1 MDIAAGRVS
10 KEDLTHLQH
19 LSDILHLFHHRNQ
32 NQHRRSPWW
41 RHLSIFRKQLR
52 TLCAQFESLHEFPTT
67 HLARS
72 KKKVQDQRVTD
83 QIQQT
88 LAFWRDV
95 LVPKWQHAFSQV
107 AADGRFA
114 VLGLVPL
121 GALAE
126 VCRIVG
132 LTAAF
137 EELGQAEVERV
148 IERFAEEGFEGRTD
162 VRPSILSG
170 QSEDVGELVAR
181 HFVGL
186 DVPSTR
192 PVAKAGVEYAR
203 ASQHQAPSNAKRN
216 VLKRSSKNSI
226 ESPAK
231 VRRRGKKGDAIDD
244 LFSGLG

>member
-1 MDIAAGRVS
+1 MEIAAGRVS

-52 TLCAQFESLHEFPTT
+52 NLCAQFESLHEFPTT

-114 VLGLVPL
+114 VLGLLLL

-137 EELGQAEVERV
+137 EELGQAEVEKV

-162 VRPSILSG
+162 VRPSVLSG
-170 QSEDVGELVAR
+170 QSEDVGELVTR

-186 DVPSTR
+186 DVPGTR
-192 PVAKAGVEYAR
+192 PVAEGGVEG
-203 ASQHQAPSNAKRN
+203 ASDSKHLKQSTSKRN
-216 VLKRSSKNSI
+216 AMKRSSKSSI
-226 ESPAK
+226 EPQAK
-231 VRRRGKKGDAIDD
+231 TRRRVKKGDAIDD